1 VLLRWFVAC
10 ICIVHIIGVH
20 ILYLSWINIVHTAK
34 CVANVHLYC
43 FLFDILVWA
52 FMSKLPMKFQPL
64 ENFKYKDLFGD
75 KISKGDGA
83 SSSHMHD
90 DVIIP
95 IPFVV
100 EYQYEVM
107 DLVFAQ
113 ENIAL
118 IKKRK

>member
-1 VLLRWFVAC
+1 
-10 ICIVHIIGVH
+10 
-20 ILYLSWINIVHTAK
+20 
-34 CVANVHLYC
+34 
-43 FLFDILVWA
+43 
-52 FMSKLPMKFQPL
+52 MSKLPMKFQPL